1 MSNKELLNWCI
12 EKGFNSPN
20 HLAALLS
27 TFTPDLEELNSW
39 EIIENSYM
47 EFTINDIFY
56 NIMTEEEV
64 MKEISLYKQ
73 YVQDD
78 YLEEV
83 PENLQEFIDWE
94 SYWKENPITIDMYIE
109 GNTKIVFDNITY
121 YCLETTNST
130 L

>member
-39 EIIENSYM
+39 EIIENSYV
-47 EFTINDIFY
+47 EFTINDISY
-56 NIMTEEEV
+56 NIMTEEEII
-64 MKEISLYKQ
+64 KEISLYKQ
-73 YVQDD
+73 YVQND
-78 YLEEV
+78 YLDEV

-109 GNTKIVFDNITY
+109 GNTKIIFDNIIY
-121 YCLETTNST
+121 YCLETN
-130 L
+130 

>member
-1 MSNKELLNWCI
+1 MSNKELLNWCV

-39 EIIENSYM
+39 EIIENSYV
-47 EFTINDIFY
+47 EFTINDISY
-56 NIMTEEEV
+56 NIMTEEEIT
-64 MKEISLYKQ
+64 KEISLYKQ

-78 YLEEV
+78 YLDEV

-109 GNTKIVFDNITY
+109 GNTKIIFDSITY
-121 YCLETTNST
+121 YCLETN
-130 L
+130 

>member
-1 MSNKELLNWCI
+1 MSNKELLNWCV

-39 EIIENSYM
+39 EIIENSYV

-56 NIMTEEEV
+56 NIMTEEEI

-78 YLEEV
+78 YLDEV
-83 PENLQEFIDWE
+83 PENLQEFIDWK
-94 SYWKENPITIDMYIE
+94 SYWKENPVTIDMYIE
-109 GNTKIVFDNITY
+109 GNTKIIFEDITY
-121 YCLETTNST
+121 YCLETN
-130 L
+130 

>member
-1 MSNKELLNWCI
+1 MSNKELLNWCV
-12 EKGFNSPN
+12 EKGFNSPD

-39 EIIENSYM
+39 EIIENSYV
-47 EFTINDIFY
+47 EFTINDISY
-56 NIMTEEEV
+56 NIMTEEEIT
-64 MKEISLYKQ
+64 KEISLYKQ

-78 YLEEV
+78 YLDEV

-109 GNTKIVFDNITY
+109 GNTKIIFDSITY
-121 YCLETTNST
+121 YCLETN
-130 L
+130 

>member
-1 MSNKELLNWCI
+1 MSNKELLNWCV

-47 EFTINDIFY
+47 EFTINDISY
-56 NIMTEEEV
+56 NIMTEEEIIE
-64 MKEISLYKQ
+64 EISLYKQ

-78 YLEEV
+78 YLDEV

-109 GNTKIVFDNITY
+109 GNTKIIFDGITY
-121 YCLETTNST
+121 YCLETN
-130 L
+130 

>member
-12 EKGFNSPN
+12 EKGFDSPE

-39 EIIENSYM
+39 EIIENSYT

-64 MKEISLYKQ
+64 IKEISLYKQ

-109 GNTKIVFDNITY
+109 GNTKIIFDGITY
-121 YCLETTNST
+121 YCLETN
-130 L
+130 

>member
-1 MSNKELLNWCI
+1 MSNKELLNWCV

-39 EIIENSYM
+39 EIIENSYV
-47 EFTINDIFY
+47 EFTINDISY
-56 NIMTEEEV
+56 NIMTEEEIT
-64 MKEISLYKQ
+64 KEISLYKQ

-78 YLEEV
+78 YLDEV

-109 GNTKIVFDNITY
+109 GNTKIIFDGITY
-121 YCLETTNST
+121 YCLETN
-130 L
+130 

>member
-1 MSNKELLNWCI
+1 MSNKELLNWCVK
-12 EKGFNSPN
+12 KGFSSPN

-39 EIIENSYM
+39 EIIENSYV
-47 EFTINDIFY
+47 EFTINDISY
-56 NIMTEEEV
+56 NIMTEEEIT
-64 MKEISLYKQ
+64 KEISLYKQ

-78 YLEEV
+78 YLDEV

-109 GNTKIVFDNITY
+109 GNTKIIFDSITY
-121 YCLETTNST
+121 YCLETN
-130 L
+130 

>member
-1 MSNKELLNWCI
+1 MSNKELLNWCV
-12 EKGFNSPN
+12 EKGFNSPD

-78 YLEEV
+78 YLDEV

-109 GNTKIVFDNITY
+109 GNTKIIFDGITY
-121 YCLETTNST
+121 YCLETN
-130 L
+130 

>member
-12 EKGFNSPN
+12 EKGFSSPD

-27 TFTPDLEELNSW
+27 TFIPDLEELNSW
-39 EIIENSYM
+39 EIIENSYT

-64 MKEISLYKQ
+64 IKEISLYKQ
-73 YVQDD
+73 FVQDD
-78 YLEEV
+78 YLDEV

-94 SYWKENPITIDMYIE
+94 SFWKENPITIDMYIE
-109 GNTKIVFDNITY
+109 GNTKIIFDGITY
-121 YCLETTNST
+121 YCLETN
-130 L
+130 

>member
-12 EKGFNSPN
+12 ERGFSSPD

-39 EIIENSYM
+39 EIIENSYT

-64 MKEISLYKQ
+64 IKEISLYKQ
-73 YVQDD
+73 YIQDD

-109 GNTKIVFDNITY
+109 GNTKIIFDGITY
-121 YCLETTNST
+121 YCLEAN
-130 L
+130 